1 MTMTE
6 ESEDLM
12 LAILRNI
19 QREIS
24 DMRADMRE
32 RLDSIDTRLLAL
44 ETQVSSLHQTNG
56 EFRHRFDRIETRLN
70 LADA

>member
-1 MTMTE
+1 MTVTE

-12 LAILRNI
+12 PAILCNV

-44 ETQVSSLHQTNG
+44 ETQVSSIHQTNG
-56 EFRHRFDRIETRLN
+56 DFRHRFDRIETRLN